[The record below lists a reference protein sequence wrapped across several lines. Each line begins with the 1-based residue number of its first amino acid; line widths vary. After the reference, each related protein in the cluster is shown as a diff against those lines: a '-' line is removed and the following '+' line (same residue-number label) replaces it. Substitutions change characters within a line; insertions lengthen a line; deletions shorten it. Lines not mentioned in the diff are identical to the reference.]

1 MGKDRERER
10 ERERERDE
18 MKAKRLEKGA
28 RKSCADEQCVD
39 MKTSRACTNV
49 GVLMWGLD
57 LQILKADFQKEIL
70 NSRLQ
75 NIYSASDSLRYFL
88 PEFPIPNSKI
98 ALSIHCD
105 NWVHLTD

>member
-1 MGKDRERER
+1 MNV
-10 ERERERDE
+10 
-18 MKAKRLEKGA
+18 KRLEKGT